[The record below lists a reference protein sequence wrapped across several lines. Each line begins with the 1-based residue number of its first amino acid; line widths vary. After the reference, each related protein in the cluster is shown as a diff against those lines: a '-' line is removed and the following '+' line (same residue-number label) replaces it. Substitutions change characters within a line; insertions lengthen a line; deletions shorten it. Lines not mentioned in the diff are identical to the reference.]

1 MSIDIK
7 NFLIHLELKSPI
19 YNTLLEH
26 PVKLS
31 QASISDLFYYSSKLN
46 LTPSTKYHS
55 LHLLMSICH
64 TANPTNLIIPCL
76 LISSK
81 MHQNAPITFSELK
94 SVTNQSKPSI
104 LKLEI
109 EILSGIQQDLTQNTL
124 FDWVSAFAE
133 LCFASFS
140 PDSRKTL
147 RTQACE
153 FIDFLYI
160 QQEILE
166 CLPVGIV
173 SASILGCT
181 VVKMTG
187 DLKSLSCLKNLAFS
201 LHVGCEV
208 IEKLAGQILELFS
221 EYENFG
227 KNRV

>member
-19 YNTLLEH
+19 YDTLLEH
-26 PVKLS
+26 PVKLL
-31 QASISDLFYYSSKLN
+31 QTTISDLFCFSSKLN
-46 LTPSTKYHS
+46 LTATTKYHS

-64 TANPTNLIIPCL
+64 IANPTNLIIPCM
-76 LISSK
+76 LITSK

-94 SVTNQSKPSI
+94 SVTNQSKSSI

-109 EILSGIQQDLTQNTL
+109 EILSAIQQDLTQNTL
-124 FDWVSAFAE
+124 FDWVSAFIE
-133 LCFASFS
+133 LCFVSFS
-140 PDSRKTL
+140 SDFRKTL

-153 FIDFLYI
+153 FIDFLYV

-181 VVKMTG
+181 VLKMTG
-187 DLKSLSCLKNLAFS
+187 KIESLSFVKSLAYS

-208 IEKLAGQILELFS
+208 IEKLTGQILGLFS
-221 EYENFG
+221 EYENCG
-227 KNRV
+227 K